1 MAAIEAASAGRPLR
15 IMFQDEARFG
25 RLPVIRSAWAPLGV
39 RPVVHAAIE
48 REFRYIYGAVS
59 PSEGDVD
66 WMVTES
72 MNTENMNRFLFQ
84 VSDKYTDDY
93 ILMIVDGASSHKGE
107 KLNIPNNMAI
117 LCLPPYSPE
126 LNPVEHLWDELRE
139 KACANV
145 FFAKLDHVI
154 DRAVDELESI
164 ARATAR
170 NISMFL
176 WPWIIALI

>member
-139 KACANV
+139 KVCANV